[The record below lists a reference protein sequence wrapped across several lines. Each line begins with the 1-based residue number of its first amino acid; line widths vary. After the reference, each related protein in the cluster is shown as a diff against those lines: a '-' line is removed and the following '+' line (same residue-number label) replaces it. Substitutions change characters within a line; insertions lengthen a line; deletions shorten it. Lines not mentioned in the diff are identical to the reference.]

1 MAGCLVGRVAGW
13 QVGWLAGW
21 LVDKLASL
29 PAGKLAI
36 QYNTI
41 QYNYIIII
49 LRCARPA
56 DPGFLT
62 LNVFD
67 SGHDASSDWSVL
79 SSNAARIWA
88 QGLGLLGSIWASWAP
103 FFAEGLVSME
113 AQKSPRCLFCRGFG
127 EYGGAKITQMLVL
140 PRVR

>member
-29 PAGKLAI
+29 LAGKLAI

-49 LRCARPA
+49 LRCAHPA

-67 SGHDASSDWSVL
+67 SGHEASSDWSAL

-103 FFAEGLVSME
+103 FW
-113 AQKSPRCLFCRGFG
+113 PRVCCFGVQIYRLQGFLS
-127 EYGGAKITQMLVL
+127 TQMK
-140 PRVR
+140 

>member
-1 MAGCLVGRVAGW
+1 MAGCLGGRVAGW

-29 PAGKLAI
+29 LAGKLAI

-49 LRCARPA
+49 LRCAHPA

-62 LNVFD
+62 LNEFD

-88 QGLGLLGSIWASWAP
+88 QGLGLLGSIWAS
-103 FFAEGLVSME
+103 
-113 AQKSPRCLFCRGFG
+113 
-127 EYGGAKITQMLVL
+127 
-140 PRVR
+140 

>member
-1 MAGCLVGRVAGW
+1 MGLFAVFFFADWQVGALAGCLVGRVAGW

-29 PAGKLAI
+29 PTGKLAI

-67 SGHDASSDWSVL
+67 SGHDASSDWSAL

-88 QGLGLLGSIWASWAP
+88 QGLGLLGSI
-103 FFAEGLVSME
+103 
-113 AQKSPRCLFCRGFG
+113 
-127 EYGGAKITQMLVL
+127 
-140 PRVR
+140 